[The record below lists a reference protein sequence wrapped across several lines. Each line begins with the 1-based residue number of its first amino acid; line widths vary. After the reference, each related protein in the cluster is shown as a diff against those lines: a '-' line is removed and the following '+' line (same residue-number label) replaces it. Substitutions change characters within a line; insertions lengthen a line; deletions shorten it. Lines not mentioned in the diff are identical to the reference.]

1 MGFSVEFP
9 SDQEDE
15 DMISAASRFGPQGTW
30 GQAPRRPSCTGMGHQ
45 ALLTEFVEELR
56 KQQAKSCERDV
67 DRLGKAG
74 MSDRLA
80 GKREAKTEEGKFVF

>member
-1 MGFSVEFP
+1 
-9 SDQEDE
+9 
-15 DMISAASRFGPQGTW
+15 MISAAGRFGPQGTW
-30 GQAPRRPSCTGMGHQ
+30 GQAPRRPSRTGMG

-56 KQQAKSCERDV
+56 KQQAESCERDV

-80 GKREAKTEEGKFVF
+80 GKREAETEEDKFVF